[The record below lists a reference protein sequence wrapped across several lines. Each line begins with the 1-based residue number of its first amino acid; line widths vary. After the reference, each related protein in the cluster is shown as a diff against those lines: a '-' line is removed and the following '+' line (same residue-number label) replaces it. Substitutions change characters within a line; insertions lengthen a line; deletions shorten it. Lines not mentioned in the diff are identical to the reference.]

1 MRTAIRDRLLTPSL
15 RYPRRMVAGWL
26 TLCLLAAGALVV
38 QLFGSHTVIDNSVG
52 VWFLGDDPNLAEY
65 ESNNAAFGNREW
77 SLLLL
82 NTASVADPAFLR
94 DLAQLTADLEAV
106 PHVRRVISLA
116 SVRALKLTPGRGPA
130 LEPLLDPAAVD
141 PAAAVRVGLARL
153 PSMERLLLPQG
164 WRTHTALL
172 VQSDNFLHDL
182 EPYRLELADAVHRLA
197 SARPSVRSHAFA
209 GTTVINAELN
219 RSARRDAIR
228 FYMLVTAMVLLFGWL
243 ALRDLRDLLIV
254 LAVLSV
260 AVLGPMG
267 GIALFGIP
275 FNMVTIL
282 LPLVLV
288 SLSVCDVIHVVN
300 AFHGERRERS
310 AEDAACAAVSSLWTP
325 CLWTSI
331 VTVAGMLSL
340 ALSSVAPIRQMG
352 LATSA
357 GLALAWACTM
367 TMVPALLVLF
377 WRQPRAANARWLPG
391 KYGAR
396 LLPLLAGRWRW
407 AWLVLAGVLVLPVAG
422 LHRLRIDTDYTR
434 FFSPGTPV
442 SRAYGELAAAGFAQS
457 VVEIVVTTPQAGVS
471 LDQGAYR
478 SGLSALES
486 RAAKLPRVRNT
497 LSEGQLLQGVD
508 EALNGPASVPRWIAY
523 PDAAVAQLRAAARSA
538 GITEFDDYSA
548 PDGRH
553 RRILL
558 LTDYQS
564 SSELHAL
571 RDSIAAIADEVL
583 PPDARA
589 SLQGTT
595 VLWANMD
602 GEIGR
607 TQVRSILMLAAVF
620 VLLLP
625 ILFGSVRLGLLG
637 IVINGLPLAIT
648 FGLMGLLGS
657 RLNMATALIGGVAIG
672 STVDSTLFFINR
684 FQAELALGR
693 THADAI
699 EAAVRG
705 VGDGIV
711 ITTGILA
718 GGFLCMT
725 VSSFKPTA
733 DFGIF
738 TCFTIVTGA
747 FLDIVIDPVLLGFM
761 APRGGPKGLARGC
774 ASMTTS
780 AAE

>member
-1 MRTAIRDRLLTPSL
+1 MMTAIRNLLLTPSL

-26 TLCLLAAGALVV
+26 ILCLLAAGALIR
-38 QLFGSHTVIDNSVG
+38 QLAGPHTVIDNSVG
-52 VWFLGDDPNLAEY
+52 VWFLGDDPSLAEY
-65 ESNNAAFGNREW
+65 ESDNSAFGNREW
-77 SLLLL
+77 SILLLD
-82 NTASVADPAFLR
+82 TASVADPAFLR

-106 PHVRRVISLA
+106 PHIRRVLSLA
-116 SVRALKLTPGRGPA
+116 SVRALKLTSGHGPTLA
-130 LEPLLDPAAVD
+130 PLLDSAAAD
-141 PAAAVRVGLARL
+141 PAPALRVGLARL
-153 PSMERLLLPQG
+153 PSMEHLLLPQG
-164 WRTHTALL
+164 WGTHTAVL
-172 VQSDNFLHDL
+172 VQSDNFLHDR
-182 EPYRLELADAVHRLA
+182 EPYRLELVDAVHRLV

-219 RSARRDAIR
+219 RSARRDALR
-228 FYMLVTAMVLLFGWL
+228 FYVLVTAMVLLFGWL
-243 ALRDLRDLLIV
+243 TLRDLRDLSIV
-254 LAVLSV
+254 LAVVTV
-260 AVLGPMG
+260 AVLVPMG
-267 GIALFGIP
+267 GIALAGIP

-282 LPLVLV
+282 LPLILV

-300 AFHGERRERS
+300 AFHGQRRERS
-310 AEDAACAAVSSLWTP
+310 AEEAARAAVSSLWTP

-367 TMVPALLVLF
+367 TMVPALLELF
-377 WRQPRAANARWLPG
+377 WQRQPRAENARWVPG
-391 KYGAR
+391 KYGGR
-396 LLPLLAGRWRW
+396 LLPLLQGGWRW
-407 AWLVLAGVLVLPVAG
+407 MWLALAGLLVLPIAG
-422 LHRLRIDTDYTR
+422 LNRLRIDTDYTR
-434 FFSPGTPV
+434 FFSPDTPV

-457 VVEIVVTTPQAGVS
+457 VVEIVVTAPQAGAL

-478 SGLSALES
+478 RGLSELES
-486 RAAKLPRVRNT
+486 RAAKLHRVRNT
-497 LSEGQLLQGVD
+497 LSEQQILQGAD
-508 EALNGPASVPRWIAY
+508 EALYRPGGVPRWFDY

-538 GITEFDDYSA
+538 GITELDDYST
-548 PDGRH
+548 PDVRR

-558 LTDYQS
+558 LTDYLS

-571 RDSIAAIADEVL
+571 RDSVAGIAHEVL
-583 PPDARA
+583 PMDARA

-595 VLWANMD
+595 VLWSNMD
-602 GEIGR
+602 AEIGR

-620 VLLLP
+620 VVLLP

-637 IVINGLPLAIT
+637 VVINGLPLAMT

-693 THADAI
+693 TWNEAI

-705 VGDGIV
+705 VGDGIL

-725 VSSFKPTA
+725 VSSFQPTA

-747 FLDIVIDPVLLGFM
+747 FLDIVIDPILLGLI
-761 APRGGPKGLARGC
+761 APRVGRKAE
-774 ASMTTS
+774 T
-780 AAE
+780 AAGVV

>member
-1 MRTAIRDRLLTPSL
+1 MRTAIRDRLLSPSL

-26 TLCLLAAGALVV
+26 TLCLLAAGALVL
-38 QLFGSHTVIDNSVG
+38 QLAGPRTVIDNSVG

-77 SLLLL
+77 SILVLE
-82 NTASVADPAFLR
+82 TASVADPAFLR
-94 DLAQLTADLEAV
+94 DLAQLTTDLEAV
-106 PHVRRVISLA
+106 PHVRRVLSLA
-116 SVRALKLTPGRGPA
+116 NVRAITLAPGRRPTLA
-130 LEPLLDPAAVD
+130 PLLDPAAAD
-141 PAAAVRVGLARL
+141 PAAALRVGLKRL
-153 PSMERLLLPQG
+153 PSVERLLLPHG
-164 WRTHTALL
+164 WGTHPSLL
-172 VQSDNFLHDL
+172 VQSDNFLHDI
-182 EPYRLELADAVHRLA
+182 EPYRLELVDAVHRLA
-197 SARPSVRSHAFA
+197 SAHSSVRSHAFA

-219 RSARRDAIR
+219 RSARRDALR
-228 FYMLVTAMVLLFGWL
+228 FYVLVTAMALLFGWL
-243 ALRDLRDLLIV
+243 ALRDLRDLAIV
-254 LAVLSV
+254 LAVLAV

-282 LPLVLV
+282 LPLILV
-288 SLSVCDVIHVVN
+288 SLSVCDVTHVIN

-310 AEDAACAAVSSLWTP
+310 AEDAARAAVSSLWTP

-377 WRQPRAANARWLPG
+377 WRQQPRAANAHWVPG

-396 LLPLLAGRWRW
+396 LLPLLAGRSRW
-407 AWLVLAGVLVLPVAG
+407 AWLVLAGVLVLPVTG
-422 LHRLRIDTDYTR
+422 LNRLRIDTDYTR
-434 FFSPGTPV
+434 FFSPSTPV
-442 SRAYGELAAAGFAQS
+442 SRAYGELEAAGFAQS
-457 VVEIVVTTPQAGVS
+457 VVEIVVTTPQAGGS
-471 LDQGAYR
+471 LDQGSYR
-478 SGLSALES
+478 RGLSALET
-486 RAAKLPRVRNT
+486 RAATLPRVRNT

-508 EALNGPASVPRWIAY
+508 EALNGPASVPRWISY
-523 PDAAVAQLRAAARSA
+523 PDAAVAQLRTAARSA
-538 GITEFDDYSA
+538 EITELDDYST
-548 PDGRH
+548 PDRRR

-558 LTDYQS
+558 LTDYLS

-571 RDSIAAIADEVL
+571 RDSVGAIADEVL

-620 VLLLP
+620 VVLLP

-637 IVINGLPLAIT
+637 IVINGLPLAMT

-672 STVDSTLFFINR
+672 STVDSTLFFINC

-693 THADAI
+693 TWTEAI
-699 EAAVRG
+699 EAAVRR
-705 VGDGIV
+705 VGDGIL

-738 TCFTIVTGA
+738 TCFTILTGA
-747 FLDIVIDPVLLGFM
+747 FLDIVIDPILLGFM
-761 APRGGPKGLARGC
+761 APRAVPKGPARN
-774 ASMTTS
+774 
-780 AAE
+780 

>member
-1 MRTAIRDRLLTPSL
+1 MKTAIRDRLLTPSL
-15 RYPRRMVAGWL
+15 RYPRRMVTGWL
-26 TLCLLAAGALVV
+26 TLCFLAAGALVV
-38 QLFGSHTVIDNSVG
+38 QLVGAGTVIDNSVG

-82 NTASVADPAFLR
+82 DTASVADPAFLR
-94 DLAQLTADLEAV
+94 DLAQLTTDLEAV
-106 PHVRRVISLA
+106 PHVRRVLSLA
-116 SVRALKLTPGRGPA
+116 SVRALTLAPGRGPTLA
-130 LEPLLDPAAVD
+130 PLLDPAAAD
-141 PAAAVRVGLARL
+141 PAAALRVGLTRL

-164 WRTHTALL
+164 WGTHTAVL

-182 EPYRLELADAVHRLA
+182 EPYRLELVDTVHRLV
-197 SARPSVRSHAFA
+197 SARSSVRSHAFA

-219 RSARRDAIR
+219 RSARRDALR
-228 FYMLVTAMVLLFGWL
+228 FYVLVTVMVLLFGWL
-243 ALRDLRDLLIV
+243 ALRDLRDLSIVMAV
-254 LAVLSV
+254 LAV

-282 LPLVLV
+282 LPLILV

-310 AEDAACAAVSSLWTP
+310 AEDAARAAVSSLWTP

-367 TMVPALLVLF
+367 TMVPAMLVLF
-377 WRQPRAANARWLPG
+377 WRRQPRAANARWVPG
-391 KYGAR
+391 NYGAR
-396 LLPLLAGRWRW
+396 LLPLLAGHWRW

-422 LHRLRIDTDYTR
+422 LNRLRIDTDYTR

-442 SRAYGELAAAGFAQS
+442 SRAYGELQAAGFAQS
-457 VVEIVVTTPQAGVS
+457 VVEIVVTAPQPGGS
-471 LDQGAYR
+471 LDQGPYR
-478 SGLSALES
+478 RGLSALES

-538 GITEFDDYSA
+538 GITELDDYST
-548 PDGRH
+548 PDGRR

-558 LTDYQS
+558 LTDYLS

-571 RDSIAAIADEVL
+571 RDSIAVIADDVL

-637 IVINGLPLAIT
+637 IVINGLPLAMT

-693 THADAI
+693 TWTDAI

-705 VGDGIV
+705 VGDGIL
-711 ITTGILA
+711 ITTAILA

-747 FLDIVIDPVLLGFM
+747 FLDIVIDPILLGFM
-761 APRGGPKGLARGC
+761 APRGGPKGPARG
-774 ASMTTS
+774 
-780 AAE
+780 

>member
-1 MRTAIRDRLLTPSL
+1 MPSL
-15 RYPRRMVAGWL
+15 RHPRFTIAAWL
-26 TLCLLAAGALVV
+26 TLCVFAAGALVV
-38 QLFGSHTVIDNSVG
+38 RLTGPNELIDNSVG

-65 ESNNAAFGNREW
+65 ERNNTAFGSREW

-82 NTASVADPAFLR
+82 DTESVSNPAFLR
-94 DLAQLTADLEAV
+94 DLAQLTTELETV
-106 PHVRRVISLA
+106 PHVRRVLSLA
-116 SVRALKLTPGRGPA
+116 NVRALVPSPGRGLTLA
-130 LEPLLDPAAVD
+130 PLLDPAAPD
-141 PAAAVRVGLARL
+141 PAAALRAGLARV

-164 WRTHTALL
+164 WGTHTALL

-182 EPYRLELADAVHRLA
+182 DPYRLQLVDAVHRLTTA
-197 SARPSVRSHAFA
+197 HPSVRSHAFA

-219 RSARRDAIR
+219 RSARRDALR
-228 FYMLVTAMVLLFGWL
+228 FYGLVTAMVMLFGWL
-243 ALRDLRDLLIV
+243 ALRDLRDLSIV
-254 LAVLSV
+254 LAVLAA

-267 GIALFGIP
+267 GLALFGIP

-282 LPLVLV
+282 LPLILV
-288 SLSVCDVIHVVN
+288 SLSVCDVIHVIN
-300 AFHGERRERS
+300 AYHGERRERN
-310 AEDAACAAVSSLWTP
+310 ADDAARAAVSRLWTP

-357 GLALAWACTM
+357 GLVLAWACTM
-367 TMVPALLVLF
+367 TLVPVLLALF
-377 WRQPRAANARWLPG
+377 WRRRPRSADSGWVPG

-396 LLPLLAGRWRW
+396 LLPLLSGRWRW
-407 AWLVLAGVLVLPVAG
+407 TWLVLAAILVIPIAG
-422 LHRLRIDTDYTR
+422 LNRLRIDTDYTR
-434 FFSPGTPV
+434 FFSPEAPV
-442 SRAYGELAAAGFAQS
+442 SMAYGELKSVGLAQS
-457 VVEIVVTTPQAGVS
+457 VVEIVVTAPASGGL
-471 LDQGAYR
+471 LDQGPYR
-478 SGLSALES
+478 WGMSELEA
-486 RAAKLPRVRNT
+486 RAAQLPRVRNT
-497 LSEGQLLQGVD
+497 LSEGQLLQRAD
-508 EALNGPASVPRWIAY
+508 EAINGPASFSRWLAY
-523 PDAAVAQLRAAARSA
+523 PDAAVAQLRAAAKSA
-538 GITEFDDYSA
+538 GLAELDDYST

-558 LTDYQS
+558 LTDYLS

-583 PPDARA
+583 PPGARA

-625 ILFGSVRLGLLG
+625 ILFRSVRLGLLG
-637 IVINGLPLAIT
+637 IVINGLPLAMT
-648 FGLMGLLGS
+648 FGLMGLLGI

-693 THADAI
+693 TWTDAI
-699 EAAVRG
+699 QVAVRG
-705 VGDGIV
+705 VGDGIL

-747 FLDIVIDPVLLGFM
+747 FLDIVIDPILLGFM
-761 APRGGPKGLARGC
+761 APHGGPKGPPLDLRAK
-774 ASMTTS
+774 S
-780 AAE
+780 AGRIPR

>member
-1 MRTAIRDRLLTPSL
+1 MRTAIRDRLLSPSL
-15 RYPRRMVAGWL
+15 RSPQRMVAGWL
-26 TLCLLAAGALVV
+26 TLCLLAASALVL
-38 QLFGSHTVIDNSVG
+38 QLAGPRTVIDNSVG

-77 SLLLL
+77 SILVLE
-82 NTASVADPAFLR
+82 TASVADPAFLR
-94 DLAQLTADLEAV
+94 DLAQLTTDLEAV
-106 PHVRRVISLA
+106 PHVRRVLSLA
-116 SVRALKLTPGRGPA
+116 NVRAITLAPGRRPTLA
-130 LEPLLDPAAVD
+130 PLLDPAATD
-141 PAAAVRVGLARL
+141 PAAALRVGLKRL
-153 PSMERLLLPQG
+153 PSVERLLLPHG
-164 WRTHTALL
+164 WGTHTSLL
-172 VQSDNFLHDL
+172 VQSDNFLHDI
-182 EPYRLELADAVHRLA
+182 EPYRLELVDAVHRLA
-197 SARPSVRSHAFA
+197 SAHSSVRSHAFA

-219 RSARRDAIR
+219 RSARRDALR
-228 FYMLVTAMVLLFGWL
+228 FYVLVTAMVLLFGWL
-243 ALRDLRDLLIV
+243 ALRDLRDLAIV
-254 LAVLSV
+254 LAVLAV

-282 LPLVLV
+282 LPLILV
-288 SLSVCDVIHVVN
+288 SLSVCDVTHVIN

-310 AEDAACAAVSSLWTP
+310 AEDAARAAVSSLWTP

-367 TMVPALLVLF
+367 TMVPALLMLF
-377 WRQPRAANARWLPG
+377 WRQQPRAANAHWVPG

-396 LLPLLAGRWRW
+396 LLPLLAGRSRW
-407 AWLVLAGVLVLPVAG
+407 AWLVLAGVLVLPVTG
-422 LHRLRIDTDYTR
+422 LNRLRIDTDYTR
-434 FFSPGTPV
+434 FFSPSTPV
-442 SRAYGELAAAGFAQS
+442 SRAYGELEAAGFAQS
-457 VVEIVVTTPQAGVS
+457 VVEIVVTTPQAGGS
-471 LDQGAYR
+471 LDQGSYR
-478 SGLSALES
+478 RGLSALEA
-486 RAAKLPRVRNT
+486 RAATLPRVRNT

-508 EALNGPASVPRWIAY
+508 EALNGPASVPRWISY
-523 PDAAVAQLRAAARSA
+523 PDAAVAQLRTAARSA
-538 GITEFDDYSA
+538 EITELDDYST
-548 PDGRH
+548 PDRRR

-558 LTDYQS
+558 LTDYLS

-571 RDSIAAIADEVL
+571 RDSVAAIADEVL

-637 IVINGLPLAIT
+637 IVINGLPLAMT

-672 STVDSTLFFINR
+672 STVDSTLFFINC
-684 FQAELALGR
+684 FQAEVALGR
-693 THADAI
+693 TWTEAI
-699 EAAVRG
+699 EAAVRR
-705 VGDGIV
+705 VGDGIL

-738 TCFTIVTGA
+738 TCFTILTGA
-747 FLDIVIDPVLLGFM
+747 FLDIVIDPILLGFM
-761 APRGGPKGLARGC
+761 APRAVPKGPARN
-774 ASMTTS
+774 
-780 AAE
+780 

>member
-1 MRTAIRDRLLTPSL
+1 MRTAIRDRLLSPSL
-15 RYPRRMVAGWL
+15 RYPWPIVAGWL
-26 TLCLLAAGALVV
+26 TLCLLAAGALV
-38 QLFGSHTVIDNSVG
+38 LRLAGPGTVIDNSVG

-77 SLLLL
+77 SILVLE
-82 NTASVADPAFLR
+82 TASVADPAFLR
-94 DLAQLTADLEAV
+94 DLAQLTTDLEAV
-106 PHVRRVISLA
+106 PHVRRVLSLA
-116 SVRALKLTPGRGPA
+116 NVRAITLAPGRRPTLA
-130 LEPLLDPAAVD
+130 PLLDPAAAD
-141 PAAAVRVGLARL
+141 PAAALRVGLKRL
-153 PSMERLLLPQG
+153 PSMERLLLPRG
-164 WRTHTALL
+164 WGTHTSLL
-172 VQSDNFLHDL
+172 VQSDNFLHDI
-182 EPYRLELADAVHRLA
+182 EPYRLELVDAVHRLA
-197 SARPSVRSHAFA
+197 SAHSSVRSHAFA

-219 RSARRDAIR
+219 RSARRDALR
-228 FYMLVTAMVLLFGWL
+228 FYVLVTAMVLLFGWL
-243 ALRDLRDLLIV
+243 ALRDLRDLTIV
-254 LAVLSV
+254 LAVLAV

-275 FNMVTIL
+275 FNIVTIL
-282 LPLVLV
+282 LPLILV
-288 SLSVCDVIHVVN
+288 SLSVCDVTHVIN

-310 AEDAACAAVSSLWTP
+310 AEDAARAAVSSLWTP

-377 WRQPRAANARWLPG
+377 WRQQPRAANAHWVPG

-396 LLPLLAGRWRW
+396 LLPLLAGRSRC
-407 AWLVLAGVLVLPVAG
+407 AWLVLAGVLVFPVTG
-422 LHRLRIDTDYTR
+422 LNRLRIDTDYTR
-434 FFSPGTPV
+434 FFSPSTPV
-442 SRAYGELAAAGFAQS
+442 SRAYGELEAAGFPQS
-457 VVEIVVTTPQAGVS
+457 VVEIVVTTPQAEGS
-471 LDQGAYR
+471 LDQGSYR
-478 SGLSALES
+478 RGLSALEA
-486 RAAKLPRVRNT
+486 RAATLPRVRNT

-508 EALNGPASVPRWIAY
+508 EALNGPASIPRWISY
-523 PDAAVAQLRAAARSA
+523 PDAAVAQLRTAARSA
-538 GITEFDDYSA
+538 EITELDDYST
-548 PDGRH
+548 PDGRR

-558 LTDYQS
+558 LTDYLS

-571 RDSIAAIADEVL
+571 RDSVAAIADEVL

-637 IVINGLPLAIT
+637 IVINGLPLAMT

-693 THADAI
+693 TWTEAI
-699 EAAVRG
+699 EAAVRR
-705 VGDGIV
+705 VGDGIL

-738 TCFTIVTGA
+738 TCFTILTGA
-747 FLDIVIDPVLLGFM
+747 FLDIVIDPIVLGFM
-761 APRGGPKGLARGC
+761 APPAVPRGPAGN
-774 ASMTTS
+774 
-780 AAE
+780 